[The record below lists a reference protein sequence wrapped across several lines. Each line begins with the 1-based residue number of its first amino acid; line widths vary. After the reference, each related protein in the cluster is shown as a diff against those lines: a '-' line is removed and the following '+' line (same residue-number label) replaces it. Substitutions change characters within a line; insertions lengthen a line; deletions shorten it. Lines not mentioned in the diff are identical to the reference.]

1 MITVEYSI
9 YESYEN
15 HPYPVVIRETKNAG
29 TSIGADLVKV
39 DEAEA
44 AGIDSGEYLEL
55 YTNYMSDYI
64 VKLATLGELSSDKQR
79 TLFINAANATGAYL
93 DYMEGR
99 WLGF

>member
-9 YESYEN
+9 RETYESFS
-15 HPYPVVIRETKNAG
+15 YPVVIKETKNDGLAI
-29 TSIGADLVKV
+29 SAELVREN
-39 DEAEA
+39 EAEA
-44 AGIDSGEYLEL
+44 AGVDSSQYLEL
-55 YTNYMSDYI
+55 YKTYMSDHI